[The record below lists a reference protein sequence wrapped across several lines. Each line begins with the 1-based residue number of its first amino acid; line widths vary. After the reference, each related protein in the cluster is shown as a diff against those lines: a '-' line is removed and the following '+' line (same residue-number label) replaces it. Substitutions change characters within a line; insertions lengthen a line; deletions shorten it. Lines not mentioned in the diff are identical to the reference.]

1 LSKINT
7 SPKAWCTKRIQI
19 CIEEWHIHCF
29 HCRWSLWNKNEVT
42 KKKSM
47 PKGRAKNLV
56 PILGKLILVMECS
69 QQFRISTKGNALA
82 HQAQDE

>member
-1 LSKINT
+1 MRL
-7 SPKAWCTKRIQI
+7 P
-19 CIEEWHIHCF
+19 
-29 HCRWSLWNKNEVT
+29 